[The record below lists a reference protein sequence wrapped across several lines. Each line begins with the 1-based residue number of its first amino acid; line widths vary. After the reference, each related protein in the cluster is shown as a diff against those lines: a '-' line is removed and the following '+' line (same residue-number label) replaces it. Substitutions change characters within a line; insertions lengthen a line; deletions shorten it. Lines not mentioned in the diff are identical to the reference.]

1 MKSALTIPD
10 VLQLSEIISQSV
22 EFEMNIKTYLKI
34 MGFGNSIENQ
44 IPQIQNKINGVKV
57 NFNNSLEPDFIK
69 FHSKL
74 NSFKKKSIEIIIK

>member
-1 MKSALTIPD
+1 MKSALTISD
-10 VLQLSEIISQSV
+10 VLQLSGIISQSV

-34 MGFGNSIENQ
+34 MGFDNSNEYH

-69 FHSKL
+69 FNSKF
-74 NSFKKKSIEIIIK
+74 NSSQKKSIEIVIK